1 MYAGTV
7 LRHGRLQ
14 FSVPVMVRRRSENPP
29 CIETLNIRHH
39 RLPEEWKIIVAV
51 IAGSLLT
58 MSPVSINLL

>member
-39 RLPEEWKIIVAV
+39 RLPEEWKDHCRRYCWIIAYN
-51 IAGSLLT
+51 
-58 MSPVSINLL
+58 VSRKY